1 MAAAVKRI
9 TLWRT
14 EVEDRPG
21 TLANTIEPPAN
32 AGANLQVVMAY
43 RHPGG
48 DGKATVE
55 VYPIAGKKITAAA
68 QAAGLSASAIPALLI
83 EGDNR
88 AGLGHAIAQVVAT
101 AGINLTF
108 FVAHVI
114 GRRYSAV
121 AGFQTE
127 DDAKKALP
135 FIRKA
140 ALSKKR

>member
-1 MAAAVKRI
+1 VTGRQLLKSIPSLARRI
-9 TLWRT
+9 
-14 EVEDRPG
+14 
-21 TLANTIEPPAN
+21 I
-32 AGANLQVVMAY
+32 
-43 RHPGG
+43 
-48 DGKATVE
+48 
-55 VYPIAGKKITAAA
+55 AAA

-88 AGLGHAIAQVVAT
+88 AGLGHAIAQAVAT

-108 FVAHVI
+108 FVAQVI